1 MRTRCDRDQV
11 RYKLEKMINVT
22 HEAYTRLVQKAS
34 EQENPSFR
42 LGLTGGGCGGMEY
55 TFDYCRQTYS
65 TDLVLDWGKLR
76 FYIDHNSAPYMEGL
90 TLDYE
95 VFGLN
100 EQFVFRNPNESYRCG
115 CGVSVGF

>member
-1 MRTRCDRDQV
+1 M
-11 RYKLEKMINVT
+11 LEITN
-22 HEAYTRLVQKAS
+22 EAYTRLVQKAIQ
-34 EQENPSFR
+34 QENHVFR

-55 TFDYCRQTYS
+55 SFDYCSETYS
-65 TDLVLDWGKLR
+65 SDLVLDWGKLK
-76 FYIDHNSAPYMEGL
+76 FYIDHNSAPYLEGL

-95 VFGLN
+95 VLGLN